1 MLCGD
6 WRFYSPFGSWR
17 LYQNVSHDDLRARPL
32 TVAYMND

>member
-6 WRFYSPFGSWR
+6 RRFYSPFVSWR
-17 LYQNVSHDDLRARPL
+17 LYQNVSPDDLRVIPL